1 MGISMISF
9 VLYTHS
15 SYNDCWNAFFGRNKK
30 HFNLDFD
37 NYYIF
42 TDKVNHSIDERFES
56 VFYKDDDSY
65 TNRLL
70 DCLSQ
75 IKNDY
80 VFFTHEDMMLYDD
93 VNLDYMQE
101 CLDTIQ
107 NVDFIKMLKGGG
119 SKDLAID
126 IPYENSKVLHTAHFS
141 SEYLFAI
148 QPSLWNKQSF
158 INLLK
163 NNLNQSIWDFEV
175 KGQQYCRVN
184 NFQSLY
190 TYIKDIDKKRGMAH
204 FDSVTYPYIAT
215 AIFKGKW
222 TYDVYP
228 KEILSISKEFD
239 IDLQIRGCL

>member
-15 SYNDCWNAFFGRNKK
+15 SYNDCWNAFFSRNKK

-42 TDKVNHSIDERFES
+42 TDKVNHPIDERFEP

-93 VNLDYMQE
+93 VNLDYAT
-101 CLDTIQ
+101 D
-107 NVDFIKMLKGGG
+107 
-119 SKDLAID
+119 
-126 IPYENSKVLHTAHFS
+126 KV
-141 SEYLFAI
+141 I
-148 QPSLWNKQSF
+148 
-158 INLLK
+158 
-163 NNLNQSIWDFEV
+163 
-175 KGQQYCRVN
+175 
-184 NFQSLY
+184 
-190 TYIKDIDKKRGMAH
+190 
-204 FDSVTYPYIAT
+204 
-215 AIFKGKW
+215 
-222 TYDVYP
+222 
-228 KEILSISKEFD
+228 
-239 IDLQIRGCL
+239 

>member
-1 MGISMISF
+1 MISF

-15 SYNDCWNAFFGRNKK
+15 SYNDCWDAFFGRNKK

-42 TDKVNHSIDERFES
+42 TDKINHPIDERFEP
-56 VFYKDDDSY
+56 VFYKDDDNY

-93 VNLDYMQE
+93 VNMDYMTE
-101 CLDTIQ
+101 CIDTIK

-126 IPYENSKVLHTAHFS
+126 IPYENSKVLKTAPFS

-158 INLLK
+158 INLVK
-163 NNLNQSIWDFEV
+163 NNLNQSIWDFEL
-175 KGQQYCRVN
+175 KGQDFCRMQG
-184 NFQSLY
+184 FQSLY
-190 TYIKDIDKKRGMAH
+190 TYVEDVDARRGIAH

-222 TYDVYP
+222 TTNKYQ
-228 KEILSISKEFD
+228 KELLEMSKDFSIN
-239 IDLQIRGCL
+239 LNIRGCV